1 MYHCRGKKPECVISN
16 IAQRRPN
23 YTADLWQEQMPAF
36 GLCSGKL
43 MSCSI
48 TVELEKSFISERCAK
63 LVKNR
68 FRCPGKQN
76 LGGSLTVATYQP
88 FGSYFQ
94 RRIGEQR
101 LLSCGKFAWGEF
113 TRQSCLWFIWSWGQP
128 LLNRF
133 SFLWT
138 LARTRVCLEW
148 HTFHYFKIKYNL
160 NHSIL
165 CVKISEV

>member
-1 MYHCRGKKPECVISN
+1 MCRKQYRTEE
-16 IAQRRPN
+16 
-23 YTADLWQEQMPAF
+23 T
-36 GLCSGKL
+36 KL
-43 MSCSI
+43 HSRFMTRTNACI
-48 TVELEKSFISERCAK
+48 WTVLRKTELEKSFISERCAK

-76 LGGSLTVATYQP
+76 LGGSLTIATYQP

-138 LARTRVCLEW
+138 LARTRICLEW